1 MLVRRGDWG
10 LGLEGQSAGEEL
22 VVHDAHGIEIAAS
35 ISTSISDDLG
45 CDVIAAMG
53 DHSDDRQPDIQPHIQ
68 GKDAGAA
75 LANVLE
81 ALASRPEER
90 KRLGEAARKSVV
102 TLVDTDRTEARLTEL
117 IKKACGKA

>member
-1 MLVRRGDWG
+1 MVACDLPGRADAIRVGGNGRLVAQDNVG
-10 LGLEGQSAGEEL
+10 
-22 VVHDAHGIEIAAS
+22 
-35 ISTSISDDLG
+35 T
-45 CDVIAAMG
+45 
-53 DHSDDRQPDIQPHIQ
+53 
-68 GKDAGAA
+68 
-75 LANVLE
+75 LADVLE